1 MLGHRAVFGDAG
13 AVGQAAQEYDQ
24 RGKGAAEIL
33 QVYKYILSTLV
44 QLKANPK
51 PQQEHHDT
59 KANLTELL
67 AETGG
72 SARHR
77 KPVRRQP
84 RPRAKAKTR
93 TTKGREGTS
102 PITVHFPKQVRDQ
115 LKILAVQNDTTL
127 HSLVAEAFN
136 DMFAK
141 YGKPE
146 IAPRR
151 DNTPNRPAHC
161 RPARAGEE

>member
-1 MLGHRAVFGDAG
+1 M
-13 AVGQAAQEYDQ
+13 
-24 RGKGAAEIL
+24 
-33 QVYKYILSTLV
+33 S
-44 QLKANPK
+44 
-51 PQQEHHDT
+51 T

-77 KPVRRQP
+77 KPVIRQP
-84 RPRAKAKTR
+84 SAAPS
-93 TTKGREGTS
+93 TTAPDPDQKGREGTS

-115 LKILAVQNDTTL
+115 LKILAVQNNTTL
-127 HSLVAEAFN
+127 HNLVAEAFN

-146 IAPRR
+146 IAPV
-151 DNTPNRPAHC
+151 NRKDGQGTA
-161 RPARAGEE
+161 EL